1 MAVTTL
7 QIPAKPRAARRPRPP
22 GYASQMT
29 FVATGLIP
37 ILALFAIFAFAP
49 VGIVLWLSLHKYNQ
63 LAPVRPFIGTRNF
76 EFAFKRPALHQFA
89 HRYAEVRVGRRAVE
103 PDHRPAD
110 RHGLIQVT
118 RLRAVFR
125 SAFFLPTVAS
135 AVAVSLIWRYVYEP
149 QTGILNAALA
159 ALHLPQPSWLADP
172 ATALWAILIT
182 AVWQDLGYN
191 ILILLAGLQT
201 IPDDFYDAAKVD
213 GAGAWPRFKD
223 VTVPLLSRTLLFV
236 SVLTMIS
243 YLQQFTYVQVMPSNP
258 GGPINSTST
267 LVFYIYTKAFSN
279 MQLGYA
285 SAVSVVLMVI
295 ILIITL
301 FQLLAALALGVL
313 TMEEALPDRAP
324 SAPGKGIGEGVLIA
338 IFAVVTIIFIMPLVM
353 MVFSAF
359 KPTAEILRVPPTF
372 FPEAPTLNNFRTVLT
387 EAPYGLWYR
396 NSLVVASAVT
406 ALAVFTSA
414 VGGYIFAK
422 FEFPLK
428 QPLFVLILITL
439 MIPFPVLLIPN
450 YIIANRLGVLNS
462 LWALILPGMVSAF
475 GIFATASSPPGFRV
489 T

>member
-7 QIPAKPRAARRPRPP
+7 QVPARPRAARRPRPP
-22 GYASQMT
+22 GYASQMA

-63 LAPVRPFIGTRNF
+63 LAPVAPFIGTRNF
-76 EFAFKRPALHQFA
+76 EFAFSNDALFINA
-89 HRYAEVRVGRRAVE
+89 LTVTLKYALVAV
-103 PDHRPAD
+103 PLNLLIALPIAM
-110 RHGLIQVT
+110 GLNQIT

-149 QTGILNAALA
+149 QSGMLNAVLA
-159 ALHLPQPSWLADP
+159 TLGLPQPSWLNDP

-213 GAGAWPRFKD
+213 GAGAWPRFID
-223 VTVPLLSRTLLFV
+223 VTLPLLSRTLLFV

-267 LVFYIYTKAFSN
+267 LVYYIYTKAFSN

-301 FQLLAALALGVL
+301 LQFRLLRSRW
-313 TMEEALPDRAP
+313 E
-324 SAPGKGIGEGVLIA
+324 
-338 IFAVVTIIFIMPLVM
+338 
-353 MVFSAF
+353 
-359 KPTAEILRVPPTF
+359 
-372 FPEAPTLNNFRTVLT
+372 
-387 EAPYGLWYR
+387 Y
-396 NSLVVASAVT
+396 
-406 ALAVFTSA
+406 
-414 VGGYIFAK
+414 
-422 FEFPLK
+422 
-428 QPLFVLILITL
+428 
-439 MIPFPVLLIPN
+439 
-450 YIIANRLGVLNS
+450 
-462 LWALILPGMVSAF
+462 
-475 GIFATASSPPGFRV
+475 
-489 T
+489 